1 MRFPTDGIVR
11 EADFRPE
18 QVRFLYRRYSPDDIS
33 EIDFLC
39 SPYAGAFFM
48 RKLFTTKNIAR
59 IAIFGVLSFLLYLI
73 RIPLPFLFPSFLELH
88 VSEVPAL
95 MGGFMLGPLGGCLV
109 ILIKTALKLIFVGT
123 SSGYI
128 GELADIIIASA
139 FVLPA
144 SLIYRKFR
152 TKKGAAISLVAGS
165 TISVIAALL
174 ANAYL
179 LIPFYCKFYGMDAVV
194 GLLKGLFQNVTED
207 SILKYYL
214 PFSVLPFNSLRCVL
228 SSTLTFFLYKRLES
242 ALDKLFNEEPKRL
255 IKQRESCILSHMI
268 STSEEQ
274 TFLQGEKLAMSLK
287 GGEIIL
293 LSGDLGA
300 GKTVFTKG
308 IAKGLGIT
316 EEVTS
321 PTFALLNVYD
331 GGRLK
336 LYHYDCY
343 RLSSGQ
349 EAEER
354 GLTEF
359 FGDKDGVC
367 VIEWPQVISDVLP
380 PDVIEA
386 EILYSGEGKREIKI
400 NDKQTKS

>member
-1 MRFPTDGIVR
+1 M
-11 EADFRPE
+11 
-18 QVRFLYRRYSPDDIS
+18 
-33 EIDFLC
+33 
-39 SPYAGAFFM
+39 
-48 RKLFTTKNIAR
+48 
-59 IAIFGVLSFLLYLI
+59 
-73 RIPLPFLFPSFLELH
+73 
-88 VSEVPAL
+88 
-95 MGGFMLGPLGGCLV
+95 
-109 ILIKTALKLIFVGT
+109 
-123 SSGYI
+123 
-128 GELADIIIASA
+128 
-139 FVLPA
+139 
-144 SLIYRKFR
+144 
-152 TKKGAAISLVAGS
+152 
-165 TISVIAALL
+165 
-174 ANAYL
+174 
-179 LIPFYCKFYGMDAVV
+179 
-194 GLLKGLFQNVTED
+194 
-207 SILKYYL
+207 
-214 PFSVLPFNSLRCVL
+214 
-228 SSTLTFFLYKRLES
+228 YKRLES